1 MSKLN
6 VNLITNR
13 NEDGPVELSK
23 GAIIPDGQ
31 QFTVN
36 GDINLVGVLTAT
48 TYNVGSIDVT
58 GIVTASAFYGD
69 GSQLSNLP
77 SVNESKIIAY
87 TVVFG
92 PENNF
97 RS

>member
-1 MSKLN
+1 MSQLK
-6 VNLITNR
+6 VNSISNK
-13 NEDGPVELSK
+13 NQNGPVELTK
-23 GAIIPDGQ
+23 GAIIPSGQ
-31 QFTVN
+31 QLNIN
-36 GDINLVGVLTAT
+36 GDVNLVGVLTAT
-48 TYNVGSIDVT
+48 SYNAGNINIT
-58 GIVTASAFYGD
+58 GIVTAQTFYGD